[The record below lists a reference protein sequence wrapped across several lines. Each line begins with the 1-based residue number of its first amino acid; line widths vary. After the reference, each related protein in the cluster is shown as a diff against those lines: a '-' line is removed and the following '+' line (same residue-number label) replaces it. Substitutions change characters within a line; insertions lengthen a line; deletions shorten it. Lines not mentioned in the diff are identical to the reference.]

1 MPQIAT
7 MRRYAPLTL
16 LLVIAACGDSYN
28 PPPLY
33 QASSPD
39 CATLLDGD
47 SFPLPRGIVLSA
59 TTATPQPDGSV
70 DIGVNYMLPRT
81 TQIKFATSGFLV
93 SEPKGRLLQKAE
105 IVTVYQR
112 PTNQKPEIVELVNGT
127 PMMLISVATSDDTQF
142 RYRLRLNGKLPPRF
156 DLQTPDYIVGTKR
169 YQSRIFTYRWDEGK
183 HSYSMCR

>member
-1 MPQIAT
+1 MPLIDT

-16 LLVIAACGDSYN
+16 LLAIAACGDSYD

-47 SFPLPRGIVLSA
+47 NFPLPRGITLSA
-59 TTATPQPDGSV
+59 TTPTAQSDGSL

-81 TQIKFATSGFLV
+81 TQVKFATVGFLV
-93 SEPKGRLLQKAE
+93 TEPKGPVIQKAE
-105 IVTVYQR
+105 VLTVYQR
-112 PTNQKPEIVELVNGT
+112 PTNQKPEIVEIVNGT
-127 PMMLISVATSDDTQF
+127 PKMLISVATSDDTQF
-142 RYRLRLNGKLPPRF
+142 RYRLRVSGKLPPRF
-156 DLQTPDYIVGTKR
+156 DLTTPDFVIGTKR

-183 HSYSMCR
+183 HGYSMCR